1 MAQRF
6 YYIDGNRIGIVEVPE
21 QFHEALAY
29 KAIAMGYKDPRNL
42 DINLAQYFDMEYE
55 KCLKMGKR
63 YAKSQRRRG
72 GFIVPHEY

>member
-1 MAQRF
+1 
-6 YYIDGNRIGIVEVPE
+6 
-21 QFHEALAY
+21 
-29 KAIAMGYKDPRNL
+29 MGYKDPRNL